1 MDKAPDVADAKLGPR
16 ARSGAK
22 RAVGLGYKLPDEVL
36 SEVLNFSGLREFAA
50 CAAASS
56 KLRAGLER
64 LSPALGH
71 QLILRRF
78 PILALMLEGAEMTEL
93 PPPREL
99 FESHARMFR
108 PPPYHLPTRGL
119 DDYTFFLELEI
130 FHEESGQYK
139 YAGSLWAGKGSP
151 SSGGFATVPR
161 DPSSPPLPGIEF
173 SIPNDVFE
181 RCCDV
186 WRKRSQGPVNRSIRV
201 NIMATRRSSEG
212 MERALLGHEWL
223 YEPDVGS
230 NVGVHFWL
238 HDMSYHLYDSGW
250 LDQCAQGANCSHLP
264 SIRAEWL
271 QGSFESHFDLA
282 DAGQSRF
289 FSSFMWS
296 EADNET
302 EMTVE
307 DACLALEHYY
317 TWVTV

>member
-1 MDKAPDVADAKLGPR
+1 MDEAPDVPQAS
-16 ARSGAK
+16 SGAK
-22 RAVGLGYKLPDEVL
+22 RAVGLGHGLPDEIL
-36 SEVLNFSGLREFAA
+36 IEVLHFSGLREFAA
-50 CAAASS
+50 CAAAGS
-56 KLRAGLER
+56 KLRGGLER

-71 QLILRRF
+71 QLVLNRF

-99 FESHARMFR
+99 FESQARMFR
-108 PPPYHLPTRGL
+108 PPPDHLPTRGL
-119 DDYTFFLELEI
+119 DDYTFFLEIEI
-130 FHEESGQYK
+130 FRGDPRELT

-151 SSGGFATVPR
+151 SSGGFATDPR

-186 WRKRSQGPVNRSIRV
+186 WRNRSQGPDSHSIRV

-212 MERALLGHEWL
+212 MQRALLGHEWL
-223 YEPDVGS
+223 YGPDVGS

-250 LDQCAQGANCSHLP
+250 LDQCAQQANCFHLP
-264 SIRAEWL
+264 TIRAEWL
-271 QGSFESHFDLA
+271 QASFESQFGYHDL
-282 DAGQSRF
+282 QSRF
-289 FSSFMWS
+289 FFSFLWS
-296 EADNET
+296 ETENET

-317 TWVTV
+317 TWATV

>member
-1 MDKAPDVADAKLGPR
+1 MDKTLGPR
-16 ARSGAK
+16 ASSGAK
-22 RAVGLGYKLPDEVL
+22 RAVGLGHGLPDEVL
-36 SEVLNFSGLREFAA
+36 IEVLNFSGLREFAA
-50 CAAASS
+50 CAAAGS
-56 KLRAGLER
+56 KLRGGLER

-71 QLILRRF
+71 QLVMRRF
-78 PILALMLEGAEMTEL
+78 PILALMFEDAETTEL

-130 FHEESGQYK
+130 FHVENGQSK

-151 SSGGFATVPR
+151 SSGGFASHVR
-161 DPSSPPLPGIEF
+161 SPSSPPLPGIEF

-181 RCCDV
+181 RCYDV
-186 WRKRSQGPVNRSIRV
+186 WRKWGSLAVWGTPSICA

-212 MERALLGHEWL
+212 MQRALLGSGSLE
-223 YEPDVGS
+223 EPESGG
-230 NVGVHFWL
+230 NLGVVFWFD
-238 HDMSYHLYDSGW
+238 DMSYHLYDSGW

-264 SIRAEWL
+264 TIRAEWL

-296 EADNET
+296 ETGNET